1 MTKDQIRKEIKEK
14 IAALS
19 ESELKAQSEAL
30 CSKIIESK
38 LYTSCTALLAYM
50 PLKDEADV
58 TPVIQDALSKGKK
71 VFLPRVFPETN
82 QMEFYRYDTRT
93 KTAPGSFGIT
103 EPARDEAQSFAAFL
117 SNSKATPKTL
127 VLVPGRA
134 FTLSGKRL
142 GRGKGFYDIYFS
154 QLADTLSL
162 TSPSDIKK
170 SGVCFA
176 CQILEDL
183 PTTPD
188 DILMDNIF
196 SGKSDYCY
204 F

>member
-1 MTKDQIRKEIKEK
+1 MTKQEIRKQIKEK
-14 IAALS
+14 LSSIPEELLIA
-19 ESELKAQSEAL
+19 
-30 CSKIIESK
+30 ESK
-38 LYTSCTALLAYM
+38 KICSQIIKSEVYNSCTTLLAYM
-50 PLKDEADV
+50 PLPDEVAV
-58 TPVIQDALSKGKK
+58 TPVISDALNQNKD
-71 VFLPRVFPETN
+71 VFIPRITPATN

-103 EPARDEAQSFAAFL
+103 EPARDEAQSFATFL
-117 SNSKATPKTL
+117 SNSKATHKIL

-196 SGKSDYCY
+196 SGKSDYSY